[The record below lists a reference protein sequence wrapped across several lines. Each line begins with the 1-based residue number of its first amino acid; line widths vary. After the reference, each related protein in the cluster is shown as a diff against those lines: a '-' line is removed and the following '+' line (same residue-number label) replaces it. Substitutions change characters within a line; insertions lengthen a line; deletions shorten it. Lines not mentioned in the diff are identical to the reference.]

1 MEAVPRLPMMHF
13 ELKTSPENVDFAS
26 KIRQLIVTNFGED
39 PASFAKEIKELE
51 TLRLVEFALTL
62 AQLITSPPGRLLV
75 YESPRV

>member
-1 MEAVPRLPMMHF
+1 MMHF

-51 TLRLVEFALTL
+51 TLRWDDFSMIIAHF
-62 AQLITSPPGRLLV
+62 
-75 YESPRV
+75 